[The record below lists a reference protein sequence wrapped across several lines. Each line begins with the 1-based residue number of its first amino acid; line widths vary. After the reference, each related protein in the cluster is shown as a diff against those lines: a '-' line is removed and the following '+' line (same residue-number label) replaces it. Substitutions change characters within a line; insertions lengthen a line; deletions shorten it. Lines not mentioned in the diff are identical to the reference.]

1 MRRFVRDTLLSARD
15 LAFTAGP
22 FLALAAALLAGAYFL
37 LKPTPPKRVV
47 LATGPEQSDYAEFG
61 RRYAAELKRYGI
73 EVVLRASDGSSQNRR
88 LLRDVAENVDLGFVR
103 GGSGE
108 ALFAVDEE
116 QKGVPLL
123 ALGSLFFEPVW
134 LFYHEAAAQKLPAKT
149 LAPLTSLQHLRVN
162 TGPRGSGATN
172 ILSKLLDANGVDPK
186 ALRFDRRALTPGVVA
201 FLGGE
206 LDAITLVSA
215 PESPIVQMLLRTPGV
230 RLFEFAHAEAYARRY
245 AFLSPVV
252 LPRGVVNIALDVPP
266 ADVRLVAPTAMLVAR
281 DGTHPALLELFMQA
295 AHRIHG
301 VGGWFNRARE
311 FPSPQNVEY
320 PLAREAERYYKS
332 GPLLLQRYLPFWLA
346 NLIDRMWVAL
356 VSIVAVLIPLARVL
370 PPLYEFRIRSRVF
383 RWYRHLRQIEDDLAR
398 GGSPSSELLS
408 ELDKL
413 DLRVERVAV
422 PLSYADELYALR
434 GHIALVRE
442 RLRAS
447 AGKAGGPSV
456 P

>member
-22 FLALAAALLAGAYFL
+22 FLALTLALLAGAYFL
-37 LKPTPPKRVV
+37 LKPTPPQRVV

-88 LLRDVAENVDLGFVR
+88 LLRDAAENVDLGFVR
-103 GGSGE
+103 GGSGD

-116 QKGVPLL
+116 QKGVALL
-123 ALGSLFFEPVW
+123 ALGSLFYEPVW
-134 LFYHEAAAQKLPAKT
+134 LFYHAAAANRLPGKT
-149 LAPLTSLQHLRVN
+149 LANLTSLQDLRVN

-172 ILSKLLDANGVDPK
+172 ILGKLLEANGVDRNVLK
-186 ALRFDRRALTPGVVA
+186 FDRRALTPGVVA

-206 LDAITLVSA
+206 LDAIAIVSA
-215 PESPIVQMLLRTPGV
+215 PESPFVQMLLRTPGV

-245 AFLSPVV
+245 PYLSPVL
-252 LPRGVVNIALDVPP
+252 LPRGVVDIAADMP
-266 ADVRLVAPTAMLVAR
+266 AAEVKLIAPTAMLVAR
-281 DGTHPALLELFMQA
+281 EGTHPALLELFMQA

-301 VGGWFNRARE
+301 AGGWFNRARE

-346 NLIDRMWVAL
+346 NLIERMWVAL
-356 VSIVAVLIPLARVL
+356 ISIVAVLIPLARVL
-370 PPLYEFRIRSRVF
+370 PPLYEFRIRSRIF

-398 GGSPSSELLS
+398 RAAPSSELLA

-413 DLRVERVAV
+413 DHRVERVPV

-447 AGKAGGPSV
+447 GANTGAAAIP
-456 P
+456 

>member
-15 LAFTAGP
+15 LALTAGP
-22 FLALAAALLAGAYFL
+22 FLALALVLLAGAYFL
-37 LKPTPPKRVV
+37 LKPTPPQRVV

-88 LLRDVAENVDLGFVR
+88 LLRDAAENVDLGFVR
-103 GGSGE
+103 GGSGD

-123 ALGSLFFEPVW
+123 ALGSLFYEPVW
-134 LFYHEAAAQKLPAKT
+134 LFYHAAAANRLPGKT
-149 LAPLTSLQHLRVN
+149 LANLTSLQDLRVN

-172 ILSKLLDANGVDPK
+172 ILGKLLEANGVDRNVLK
-186 ALRFDRRALTPGVVA
+186 FDRRALTPGVVA

-206 LDAITLVSA
+206 LDAIAIVSA
-215 PESPIVQMLLRTPGV
+215 PESPFVQMLLRTPGV

-245 AFLSPVV
+245 PYLSPVL
-252 LPRGVVNIALDVPP
+252 LPRGVVDIAADMP
-266 ADVRLVAPTAMLVAR
+266 AAEVKLIAPTAMLVAR
-281 DGTHPALLELFMQA
+281 EGTHPALLELFMQA

-301 VGGWFNRARE
+301 AGGWFNRARE

-346 NLIDRMWVAL
+346 NLIERMWVAL
-356 VSIVAVLIPLARVL
+356 ISIVAVLIPLARVL
-370 PPLYEFRIRSRVF
+370 PPLYEFRIRSRIF

-398 GGSPSSELLS
+398 RAAPSSELLA

-413 DLRVERVAV
+413 DHRVERVPV

-447 AGKAGGPSV
+447 GANTGAAAIP
-456 P
+456 